1 MSLPILPTHL
11 IPSHPL
17 TSGGSIPAI
26 TPPAVAGAGTT
37 QSGAFQ
43 SAFADAVSKVES
55 FQSNAQASVDRFL
68 SGEGEELHHVAIAAQ
83 QAELSFQLFMQV
95 RNKITAAYQQVM
107 QMQV

>member
-1 MSLPILPTHL
+1 MSLPILPAN
-11 IPSHPL
+11 I
-17 TSGGSIPAI
+17 SIPAI
-26 TPPAVAGAGTT
+26 TPPALTGTESA
-37 QSGAFQ
+37 QGGGAFQ
-43 SAFADAVSKVES
+43 SAFADAISKVES